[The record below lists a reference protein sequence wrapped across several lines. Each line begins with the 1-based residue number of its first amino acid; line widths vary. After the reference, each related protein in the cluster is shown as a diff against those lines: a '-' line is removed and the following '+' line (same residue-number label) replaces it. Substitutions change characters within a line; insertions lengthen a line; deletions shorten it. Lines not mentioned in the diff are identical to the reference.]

1 MKKNKK
7 IIIIASLAIT
17 LVGAI
22 YLTYFFTKYDVLAC
36 NSKEGK
42 IILLYDDSQLVNF
55 GTSGN
60 MAFDFDNQKS
70 YVEKIGIKKF
80 IDSFEKSF
88 EKSTTGKCRKY

>member
-7 IIIIASLAIT
+7 FIIIASLVIT

-22 YLTYFFTKYDVLAC
+22 YLTWFFTKYDVLAC

-42 IILLYDDSQLVNF
+42 IILLYDGSQLVNF

-60 MAFDFDNQKS
+60 MSFDFENQKS
-70 YVEKIGIKKF
+70 YVEKIGIEKF
-80 IDSFEKSF
+80 IDSFEKNF
-88 EKSTTGKCRKY
+88 EKSTNGKCRIY